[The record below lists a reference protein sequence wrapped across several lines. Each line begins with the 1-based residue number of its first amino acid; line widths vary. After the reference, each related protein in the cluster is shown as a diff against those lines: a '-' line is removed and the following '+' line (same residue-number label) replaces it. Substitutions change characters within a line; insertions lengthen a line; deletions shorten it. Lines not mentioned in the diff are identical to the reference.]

1 MAAIAPDTAFDIA
14 KLYASVGAIAWLCCG
29 RCFIHIASALET
41 TAMFRPKSSSR
52 CAKALIPLQSQNRSI
67 LAMTF
72 GPTKFRSTPGCT
84 EKSWPPLTPVRSERL
99 RGSSCAASIDGDDC
113 AGDVAGAIAQQESDC
128 LGDILDGRTAKR
140 RAADDLFLVGVVEA
154 RCHLRHEESGCDG
167 VDANVEVA
175 NLERQRARI
184 VARAP

>member
-72 GPTKFRSTPGCT
+72 GPTKFRSTPGYG
-84 EKSWPPLTPVRSERL
+84 KIVAASDAGPVRALTRIKL
-99 RGSSCAASIDGDDC
+99 CC
-113 AGDVAGAIAQQESDC
+113 QH
-128 LGDILDGRTAKR
+128 R
-140 RAADDLFLVGVVEA
+140 R
-154 RCHLRHEESGCDG
+154 
-167 VDANVEVA
+167 
-175 NLERQRARI
+175 
-184 VARAP
+184 